1 MYTPPPFAE
10 ESKEVLHRLIRDHSF
25 GILVTGGGAGLLA
38 SHLPFLLEE
47 AGDGPGLLRGHVAR
61 ANPQWKALATG
72 DEALVIFRG
81 PHAYVSPTFYV
92 TPQAVPTW
100 NYVAV
105 HVYGKPR
112 LVEERG
118 ALLQL
123 VTQLS
128 ARHES
133 ERPASWS
140 PAKVSADFLS
150 NKLAGI
156 VGFEVPVERILG
168 KKKLS
173 QNLSREDRLGVA
185 EALESDGEGE
195 SAAVAVL
202 MRETLLP
209 SDAE

>member
-1 MYTPPPFAE
+1 MYTPAPFAE
-10 ESKEVLHRLIRDHSF
+10 ESKEVLHGLIRDHSF

-38 SHLPFLLEE
+38 SHLPFLLDD
-47 AGDGPGLLRGHVAR
+47 AGDGLGLLRGHVAR

-81 PHAYVSPTFYV
+81 PHAYVSPSFYV

-133 ERPASWS
+133 QRPASWS

-185 EALESDGEGE
+185 KALEGDGEGE

-202 MRETLLP
+202 MRETLP
-209 SDAE
+209 PREGE